1 MCTVTLIPT
10 ASFDKGFV
18 LTSNR
23 DEAAGREAIEPQ
35 FYIENGVKMLFPK
48 DKEAGGTWIGIS
60 ERKRL
65 ICLLNGE
72 FENHVKNGYYRL
84 SRGVVV
90 KELLAAENI
99 DEAISRY
106 DLDQIEPFT
115 IILVDWKEQLRFVEL
130 VWDAK
135 QKHIKELELKS
146 HIWSSSPLYTKEMK
160 KQRAQW
166 FSEFQKKNKLFPE
179 NLLGFHE
186 LAGIGD
192 KHIDLVMDRGFVK
205 TQSITQIV
213 NFPKE
218 TKMAYKDLRKNKTS
232 ETIFKMK

>member
-10 ASFDKGFV
+10 ATFEKGFV

-23 DEAAGREAIEPQ
+23 DEAAGREAIPPQ
-35 FYIENGVKMLFPK
+35 FYIENGVKMLYPK
-48 DKEAGGTWIGIS
+48 DTEAGGTWIGIS

-72 FENHVKNGYYRL
+72 FEDHVKNKSYRL

-90 KELLAAENI
+90 KDLLTSENT
-99 DEAISRY
+99 DETISNY
-106 DLDQIEPFT
+106 NFEQIEPFT
-115 IILVDWKEQLRFVEL
+115 IILVDWKEKLRFVEL
-130 VWDAK
+130 VWDGK

-146 HIWSSSPLYTKEMK
+146 HIWSSSPLYTREMK

-166 FSEFQKKNKLFPE
+166 FLDFQKKNKLFPE
-179 NLLGFHE
+179 NLLEFHE
-186 LAGIGD
+186 SAGVGD
-192 KHIDLVMDRGFVK
+192 KNIALVMDRGFVK

-213 NFPKE
+213 NSSE
-218 TKMAYKDLRKNKTS
+218 GSRMTYKDLRNDKIS
-232 ETIFKMK
+232 ETIFRIK